1 MVGLELGG
9 RNALKCLESTPPPKY
24 SVSFVLGTQ
33 KEGETRDF
41 LTFT

>member
-1 MVGLELGG
+1 MVRLELGD
-9 RNALKCLESTPPPKY
+9 RNPLKCLEPPPKY
-24 SVSFVLGTQ
+24 SVPFVVGTQ